1 MGKAA
6 VAPAA
11 KDLVSQHL
19 AQQEFAPNLVGLMQL
34 AKRETG
40 KSELAQAKE
49 LMRLRRGIGHLAV
62 DEYFM
67 YRLYDDRLYSDETRD
82 AFLSEK
88 LHWPICAKCAD
99 PQWRATTEDKWL
111 AYLLLAQ
118 FGQRVPRTLAVVDGS
133 QRSFATTPKLSS
145 AADLAGF
152 LATAP
157 LPIFAK
163 PNAEL
168 GSFGAILIK
177 RFEGGRITIDE
188 DRSFTPEEMM
198 RDIFG
203 ARTYLLQEVVRNHPD
218 IARLSDYVATVR
230 TMNLVWPDRIETPFT
245 LVKIPVGDN
254 IADNYWRKGNL
265 IADVD
270 PETGIIRRAVSGKGA
285 ELKLHET
292 HPLTGAPLV
301 GMQLPFWRELRAANE
316 ACARAYA
323 PVRYQSLDIALTPE
337 GPAIIEIN
345 SGGSFMLA
353 QIASGR
359 GFLTPSVRK
368 FFEASGWDFKKRR

>member
-1 MGKAA
+1 MTKATA
-6 VAPAA
+6 APAA
-11 KDLVSQHL
+11 KDLVTQHL

-40 KSELAQAKE
+40 KSEFAQAKE
-49 LMRLRRGIGHLAV
+49 MMRLRRGIGHLAV

-67 YRLYDDRLYSDETRD
+67 YRLYDDRLYTDEIRD
-82 AFLSEK
+82 TFLSER

-111 AYLLLAQ
+111 AYTLLAQ

-133 QRSFATTPKLSS
+133 LRSFAATPKLSCAEDLVHFLAS
-145 AADLAGF
+145 AA
-152 LATAP
+152 

-168 GSFGAILIK
+168 GSFGAIVIE
-177 RFEGGRITIDE
+177 RFEGGRVYIDG
-188 DRSFTPEEMM
+188 DRSFTPAELM
-198 RDIFG
+198 RDVFG
-203 ARTYLLQEVVRNHPD
+203 ARTYLLQEMVRNHPE
-218 IARLSDYVATVR
+218 IARLTDHVATVR
-230 TMNLVWPDRIETPFT
+230 TMNLVRPDRIETPFT
-245 LVKIPVGDN
+245 LIKIPVGGN

-270 PETGIIRRAVSGKGA
+270 PATGVIRRAVSGKGA
-285 ELKLHET
+285 EMRTHET

-301 GMQLPFWRELRAANE
+301 GLQLPLWRELRAANE

-353 QIASGR
+353 QIASGS
-359 GFLTPSVRK
+359 GFLTPSVRE
-368 FFEASGWDFKKRR
+368 FFEANGWDFRKRR